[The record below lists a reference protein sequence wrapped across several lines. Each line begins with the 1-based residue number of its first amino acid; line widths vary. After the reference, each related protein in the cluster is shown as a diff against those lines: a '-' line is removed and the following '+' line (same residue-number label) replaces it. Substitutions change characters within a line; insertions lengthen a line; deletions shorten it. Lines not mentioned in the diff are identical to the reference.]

1 MPEWFLLINHDL
13 NVYAF
18 LLHAVVE
25 SKDGT
30 ISVASAFAG
39 HQEGE
44 TIAVVIIIF
53 VIPLSLHSFTY

>member
-1 MPEWFLLINHDL
+1 MCFCT
-13 NVYAF
+13 
-18 LLHAVVE
+18 AVVE

-44 TIAVVIIIF
+44 NIAVVITIF
-53 VIPLSLHSFTY
+53 VIPL

>member
-1 MPEWFLLINHDL
+1 LLAEGYTAYDL
-13 NVYAF
+13 NVLFF
-18 LLHAVVE
+18 LIIVVQ

-44 TIAVVIIIF
+44 TIQ
-53 VIPLSLHSFTY
+53 H